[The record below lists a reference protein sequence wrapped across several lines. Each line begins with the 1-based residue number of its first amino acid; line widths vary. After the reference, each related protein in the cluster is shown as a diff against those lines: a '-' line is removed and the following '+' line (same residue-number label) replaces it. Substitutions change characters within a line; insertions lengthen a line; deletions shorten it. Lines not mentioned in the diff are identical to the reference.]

1 MDDLEGSSRSAEGKP
16 GTGTSWTSWA
26 SGEMIVDARRAAKA
40 ERKLAKLALLLDPVA
55 AEQEFARRAAAKA
68 AKTERKK
75 AKKANDKA
83 EKAAKAR
90 LKAQQLAAR
99 ATEKADRAELKAQ
112 RQAARAL
119 AREAAAEEELAGLA
133 RASAPDAVTHGDR
146 GASAAGALLAD
157 LAELVRQV
165 SEPAAPRDAGVAAAP
180 EAEAEPEAAAEPE
193 LVDAP
198 EPEAAA
204 VPQLEPADAPEP
216 EPEPAPE
223 PAAVDDLFEAEA
235 AAVPQLE
242 AEAAAEPARVE
253 GFDEDAPLAE
263 APEAEAAA
271 EPARVE
277 GFDDDAPLAAFRPW
291 QGETAQ
297 DVDAEAT
304 AAEAAATEAALR
316 SAGPDDGVHADPY
329 AAHWSAASM
338 VPDVQPAALGDAQ
351 TPEAGDSAMVAV
363 GATPDD
369 ELVLDDDALDE
380 APAAEPVADVP
391 DAATAPE
398 PETASETAPDAAT
411 AAEPE
416 PAGAEPEA
424 APPAF
429 VVPDAAV
436 GLPVGAAIDI
446 GANSV
451 HLLVAAIND
460 HDLVPLIDES
470 VFLGLGAQVAAEG
483 FIGDELRARL
493 VDALAGYVEKARAL
507 GAQAI
512 TIVGTEPV
520 RRAQDSA
527 SLAHEVQARTGVG
540 LYIVDHE
547 EEGLLMFLGVTG
559 GRAPDGDMLVV
570 DVGGGS
576 TELVDVDRSGSAR
589 AVGLALGSARL
600 TRALLTGDPPL
611 RSDLEGVRAVA
622 ARILRD
628 APNVKPVEIVGVGG
642 TVSNLLKLVPGD
654 AGEPVLSRRGIAIAL
669 TLILEQPAAESAARF
684 GVRPERARLLPAG
697 GVITDEIL
705 RRYGADSMRV
715 SEEGIREGA
724 VLAAAAA
731 GPAWRDRLRRLAR
744 GNDS

>member
-1 MDDLEGSSRSAEGKP
+1 MLAPKARGGTELGAAVDGMDDLEGSSRSAEGKP

-235 AAVPQLE
+235 AAVPQL
-242 AEAAAEPARVE
+242 
-253 GFDEDAPLAE
+253 
-263 APEAEAAA
+263 EAEAAA

-527 SLAHEVQARTGVG
+527 SLAYEVQARTGVG

>member
-16 GTGTSWTSWA
+16 STGTSWTSWA

-180 EAEAEPEAAAEPE
+180 EAEPEAAAEPE

-204 VPQLEPADAPEP
+204 VPAPVP
-216 EPEPAPE
+216 E
-223 PAAVDDLFEAEA
+223 
-235 AAVPQLE
+235 LE

-277 GFDDDAPLAAFRPW
+277 GFDEDAPLAAFRPW

-329 AAHWSAASM
+329 AAHWSGASM
-338 VPDVQPAALGDAQ
+338 VPDVQPAEPRDAQ
-351 TPEAGDSAMVAV
+351 APEAGDSAMVAV

-411 AAEPE
+411 AAEPEPDVTPE

-628 APNVKPVEIVGVGG
+628 APNVKPVEIVGVRKK
-642 TVSNLLKLVPGD
+642 VLLSSSPKR
-654 AGEPVLSRRGIAIAL
+654 SISS
-669 TLILEQPAAESAARF
+669 TTF
-684 GVRPERARLLPAG
+684 
-697 GVITDEIL
+697 
-705 RRYGADSMRV
+705 
-715 SEEGIREGA
+715 
-724 VLAAAAA
+724 
-731 GPAWRDRLRRLAR
+731 
-744 GNDS
+744 

>member
-204 VPQLEPADAPEP
+204 VPQLE
-216 EPEPAPE
+216 
-223 PAAVDDLFEAEA
+223 
-235 AAVPQLE
+235 

-329 AAHWSAASM
+329 AAHWSGASM

-527 SLAHEVQARTGVG
+527 SLAYEVQARTGVG